1 MAKQTNSR
9 HKTDNAQIAE
19 SLSTMNVLNG
29 KLMAYYAQAGQSAL
43 MNAVKMNQELL
54 RFAGERF
61 QADVEV
67 LQTMSHCANWS
78 ELADCQTDFA
88 RMTTE
93 AYEAELSKLMRM
105 GSDATSETLKPL
117 QDAVETGVEAQAAE

>member
-1 MAKQTNSR
+1 MAKQTNSQ

-19 SLSTMNVLNG
+19 SLSTMNELNG
-29 KLMAYYAQAGQSAL
+29 KLMACYAQAGQSAL

-61 QADVEV
+61 QADVQV

-88 RMTTE
+88 RTTTE

-117 QDAVETGVEAQAAE
+117 QDAVETGVVAQAAD